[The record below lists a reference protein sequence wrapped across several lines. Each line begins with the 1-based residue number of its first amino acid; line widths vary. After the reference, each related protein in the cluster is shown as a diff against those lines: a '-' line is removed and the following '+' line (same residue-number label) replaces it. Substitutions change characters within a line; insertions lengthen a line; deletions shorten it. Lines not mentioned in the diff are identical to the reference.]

1 MLGCLAWPTYVLAVV
16 ANRTARWTGVLADK
30 LASESSEPAA
40 VIKRNA
46 PDEKL
51 AREQELCRTL
61 LENLP
66 DSIYFKDLES
76 RFVHVSKSMV
86 QKAFETAPNLKE
98 RLKKLGRQVDSSTQ
112 LADSAALLGLT
123 DFDTFTEEHA
133 RPAFEDEQEIIRTGK
148 PIIGKLEKET
158 HQDGSVTWCTST
170 KMPWT
175 DRSGKTIG
183 TFGISR
189 DITALKEA
197 EKELETAHKRLV
209 ETSRLAG
216 MAEVATDV
224 LHNVGNTLNSINVSC
239 AVLIERVDA
248 QNPGSHLARIPA
260 LFTQNAGRLDE
271 FLANDPQG
279 KAIPE
284 YLTALS
290 RSFEKEKAF
299 MKAELSNLRT
309 HIEHVNQ
316 IVSMQQNYAKVVGME
331 EMVDPRQL
339 IDDAYRINAVA
350 LERHQID
357 IRREVESIPSFMVD
371 KHKVLQVL
379 VNLIG
384 NAKYAL
390 SESATRE
397 KTLTLRLAR
406 EGTDQLKF
414 QVVDNGVGISAEN
427 LTRIFSHGFTT
438 RRDGHGFGLHSG
450 AIAARDLGGSL
461 TANSEGVGKGA
472 VFTLTLPLKKTQN
485 GK

>member
-1 MLGCLAWPTYVLAVV
+1 MLGSLAWLRQVPFVV
-16 ANRTARWTGVLADK
+16 ANKGVRWTSALADSLAPSKSKPTAITKRTAC
-30 LASESSEPAA
+30 
-40 VIKRNA
+40 
-46 PDEKL
+46 DEKD
-51 AREQELCRTL
+51 EEHEPFRTL

-66 DSIYFKDLES
+66 DCIYFKDLQS
-76 RFVHVSKSMV
+76 RFVHVSKSTV
-86 QKAFETAPNLKE
+86 LKAFRTAPGLKE
-98 RLKKLGRQVDSSTQ
+98 RLKKLGRSVDFSAE
-112 LADSAALLGLT
+112 ADDPAILLGLS
-123 DFDTFTEEHA
+123 DFDAFTEEHA

-158 HQDGSVTWCTST
+158 HLDGSVTWCTST
-170 KMPWT
+170 KMRWT

-189 DITALKEA
+189 DITALRQA

-239 AVLIERVDA
+239 GLLIERVNL
-248 QNPGSHLARIPA
+248 QNLGNLARIPPLLA
-260 LFTQNAGRLDE
+260 QNAGRLDE
-271 FLANDPQG
+271 FLRNDPQG

-284 YLTALS
+284 YLTAVS
-290 RSFEKEKAF
+290 RNGEKEKIF
-299 MKAELSNLRT
+299 MLGELSNLRT

-316 IVSMQQNYAKVVGME
+316 IVAMQQDYAKVVGLQE
-331 EMVDPRQL
+331 VVDPRQL
-339 IDDAYRINAVA
+339 VEDACQINAAA
-350 LERHQID
+350 LDRHKIK
-357 IRREVESIPSFMVD
+357 IRRELECLPPFQVD

-379 VNLIG
+379 VNLIR

-390 SESATRE
+390 SESATPD

-406 EGTDQLKF
+406 EGTNQLKF
-414 QVVDNGVGISAEN
+414 QVLDNGVGISPEN

-438 RRDGHGFGLHSG
+438 HRDSYGFGLHSG
-450 AIAARDLGGSL
+450 ALAARELGGSL
-461 TANSEGVGKGA
+461 SAQSEGIGKGA
-472 VFTLTLPLKKTQN
+472 TFTLILPLKLTQN